1 MKRRI
6 FSKTEQEELLR
17 NPNIEKCSDKSI
29 TYSTEFKI
37 SAVKKYKNG
46 ISPIH
51 IFKQAKIDINIIG
64 NKNPKKALSRWKNK
78 SEIELFT
85 ETTGKNRSER
95 PQIKN
100 LTLEEKLLK
109 LEAKVKYLEIENEL
123 LKKLDSLERS
133 WLAKKK
139 K

>member
-1 MKRRI
+1 M
-6 FSKTEQEELLR
+6 
-17 NPNIEKCSDKSI
+17 
-29 TYSTEFKI
+29 
-37 SAVKKYKNG
+37 
-46 ISPIH
+46 
-51 IFKQAKIDINIIG
+51 
-64 NKNPKKALSRWKNK
+64 
-78 SEIELFT
+78 
-85 ETTGKNRSER
+85 
-95 PQIKN
+95 KN